1 MRVFWIFE
9 CVNDAQIAKALLDE
23 VEAWLKNNG
32 VYKMMG
38 PMNPS
43 TNDECG
49 FLCEGFDLPPSLMMP
64 WTPAYYLELAEA
76 AGLNNLKELYAY
88 DMEVAADDR
97 ALRLKRVV
105 DIAKKKMPTLEVRTL
120 DKKNFDDELKAV
132 MSVYNRAWEKNW
144 GFVPWTD
151 EEFKDIAVK
160 LKPLLDTN
168 LAIIASIAG
177 SPVGMLVSSPD
188 YNEVLKRL
196 NGRLF
201 PFGFLKFLYYKR
213 QIQNLRLI
221 IMGVIKEYR
230 NKGIEAVM
238 YYKGLT
244 YAVQK
249 GYKRCE
255 LSWILDD
262 NIATQRTAEMM
273 NGRIYK
279 RYAIYGKGEGK

>member
-1 MRVFWIFE
+1 
-9 CVNDAQIAKALLDE
+9 
-23 VEAWLKNNG
+23 
-32 VYKMMG
+32 
-38 PMNPS
+38 
-43 TNDECG
+43 
-49 FLCEGFDLPPSLMMP
+49 
-64 WTPAYYLELAEA
+64 
-76 AGLNNLKELYAY
+76 
-88 DMEVAADDR
+88 MEVAADDR

-105 DIAKKKMPTLEVRTL
+105 DIAKKKMPTLEVRTV
-120 DKKNFDDELKAV
+120 DKRNFDEELKAV

-151 EEFKDIAVK
+151 EEFKDIAVR

-201 PFGFLKFLYYKR
+201 PFGFLKFLYYKGR
-213 QIQNLRLI
+213 INNLRLI

-238 YYKGLT
+238 YYKGLI
-244 YAVQK
+244 YAASK

-279 RYAIYGKGEGK
+279 RYAIYGKGEQE